1 MKFVKEGVL
10 LTPEEYHKYQRME
23 ACINELQSEF
33 EDDIYLQQKW
43 ENMHAEEELETL
55 SAIEDYMNSNCQNC
69 IFGKGSQQCENCYV
83 GGY

>member
-1 MKFVKEGVL
+1 MNECDHYRHL
-10 LTPEEYHKYQRME
+10 EE
-23 ACINELQSEF
+23 LGDDGLPEF